1 MEAAAVK
8 VRRARKRVANVSIDA
23 DILDAAKAFAV
34 NISQAAERGV
44 AQAVA
49 QKQAEQWL
57 RDNQTAL
64 DSSNAFVEK
73 HGLPLAKYRPF

>member
-23 DILDAAKAFAV
+23 GILDAAKAFAV

>member
-1 MEAAAVK
+1 MDMEATAVK
-8 VRRARKRVANVSIDA
+8 VRKRVANVSIDA
-23 DILDAAKAFAV
+23 DILDSAKAFAV

-57 RDNQTAL
+57 RDNQAAL
-64 DSSNAFVEK
+64 DSSNAFVER